1 MCLEIYRGSYIL
13 GQTFFVKGSSNMG
26 RRKYIWILENNVYLN
41 KFQPLKDNKYVRKF
55 EKLWSMTTRN
65 IVINR

>member
-1 MCLEIYRGSYIL
+1 L
-13 GQTFFVKGSSNMG
+13 GQTFFVKGSYNMG